1 MAGKEAAS
9 LENLTIG
16 LKDGKDP
23 HEMCAEHWADRQLRG
38 RRDMKDMLVL
48 EFGEGIQDFCL
59 ALRDGQLN

>member
-1 MAGKEAAS
+1 MAGKEVAN

-16 LKDGKDP
+16 LKDGKGP

-38 RRDMKDMLVL
+38 TRDVEDMLAV
-48 EFGEGIQDFCL
+48 EFGEGTQDFRR